1 MTRAARPPALGDTW
15 FGSHL
20 PESALARLETHAR
33 PASYDAGAEILREGD
48 PTRYLAVVVRGRVAL
63 RLRVPERGMT
73 TILTIEAG
81 DIVGWTAVV
90 PPHRATS
97 TVTALV
103 PTDLLWSFAPDPPG
117 AAPRSLA
124 EVPAVTPESSAMAKA
139 LKREGFLTRDAR
151 QVERKKAGLH
161 KARKAPQFSKR

>member
-1 MTRAARPPALGDTW
+1 MTRATRPPALGDTW
-15 FGSHL
+15 FGSRL
-20 PESALARLETHAR
+20 PASALSRLEAHAR

-48 PTRYLAVVVRGRVAL
+48 PTRYLAVVLRGRVAL

-103 PTDLLWSFAPDPPG
+103 PTDLLLLDGEGLRTELAADPVL
-117 AAPRSLA
+117 AAAVYHSLL
-124 EVPAVTPESSAMAKA
+124 EAVAK
-139 LKREGFLTRDAR
+139 RLTGTRMQLLD
-151 QVERKKAGLH
+151 L
-161 KARKAPQFSKR
+161 FSQQGDEPW

>member
-1 MTRAARPPALGDTW
+1 MTRAVRPPALGDTW
-15 FGSHL
+15 FGSRL
-20 PESALARLETHAR
+20 PESALARLESHAR

-103 PTDLLWSFAPDPPG
+103 PTDLLLLDGEGLRTELATDPVL
-117 AAPRSLA
+117 AAAVYHSLL
-124 EVPAVTPESSAMAKA
+124 EAVAK
-139 LKREGFLTRDAR
+139 RLTGTRMQLLD
-151 QVERKKAGLH
+151 L
-161 KARKAPQFSKR
+161 FSQQGDEPW